1 MPLLLIASRFL
12 SLGFTPAAI
21 VFNLSIAS
29 ARAWDI
35 VVVGY
40 RPRVVLITL
49 LLLSRLLKKNVIVQ
63 AFYIMSN
70 SPLTRSS

>member
-49 LLLSRLLKKNVIVQ
+49 LLVSR
-63 AFYIMSN
+63 F
-70 SPLTRSS
+70 